1 MYWLKIVAEIRIKKG
16 FRFAFRLRSG
26 RLKSGNS
33 VASIILF
40 RRKNMFE
47 GNSALGFVAVL
58 AVILFSTKLLGL
70 IFRKIGLPQV
80 LGYIIAGILIGP
92 AIFGDFCGFTLIGFE
107 GHDYN
112 AFLVMPEENAL
123 GIFSKIGVLLLMF
136 STGLETNLKELK
148 STGLAAVLIACAGV
162 IVPLL
167 LGFLISLPFGGI
179 GLGFET
185 NEGIF
190 RSIFIG
196 TILTATSVAITVS
209 VLKELGKINTKLG
222 TTIISAA
229 IIDDVIGIVLLSV
242 VTGIAKGQLPPE
254 QGVVINA
261 FDAFKSTIYGTIIM
275 IVAFFAVAI
284 LAGWG
289 ISYLFKWLD
298 KRWPATHRIP
308 VFSLAVCFFYSWL
321 AEEVFGVADITGAF
335 LAGVVLS
342 TVHRASEYTDKKV
355 EVNTYTV
362 FAPVFFANIGISS
375 ISFSGI
381 ELAVIGFAVLA
392 VLMGLIGKIIGCG
405 LVAKCFKYN
414 WRESAIAGVG
424 MMARGEVALIVT
436 ATVTDKALK
445 DLALGGE
452 FMIMT
457 VLLILVSSI
466 LTPILLKVLYGKDK
480 NSVPPTGGFS
490 DADNKL
496 VIDSSAAEHLGTA
509 DPSPLTE
516 KENK

>member
-148 STGLAAVLIACAGV
+148 SAGLASTLIACTGV
-162 IVPLL
+162 ALPMV
-167 LGFLISLPFGGI
+167 LGILIALPFSEL
-179 GLGFET
+179 GLGVT
-185 NEGIF
+185 NIYNC
-190 RSIFIG
+190 IFIG
-196 TILTATSVAITVS
+196 AILTATSVAITVS

-222 TTIISAA
+222 TTIVSAA
-229 IIDDVIGIVLLSV
+229 IIDDVIGIIVLSV
-242 VTGIAKGQLPPE
+242 ITGIAQSGSESNLTGFE
-254 QGVVINA
+254 W
-261 FDAFKSTIYGTIIM
+261 FKAQWWGTIIM

-308 VFSLAVCFFYSWL
+308 VFSLAVCFLYSWL

-375 ISFSGI
+375 ISFAEGMSGW
-381 ELAVIGFAVLA
+381 LFLFAVLA
-392 VLMGLIGKIIGCG
+392 VLMGLIGKIVGCG

-414 WRESAIAGVG
+414 WRESTIAGVG

-436 ATVTDKALK
+436 GKAVESGLPPK
-445 DLALGGE
+445 
-452 FMIMT
+452 FMVMT